1 MSKITKTIAST
12 IIAGGA
18 ILGLGYRS
26 SLAQSGDYYLLR
38 ARHSGQCLNVYNG
51 GLNNADNVVQGE
63 ECRSSNFQ
71 WRITPA
77 GNGYYYL
84 QARHSGQ
91 CLNVYNGGQNN
102 GDNAVQGEE
111 CKSSNFQW
119 KIIPA
124 GNNANYIQAR
134 HSGQCLNVYNS
145 GQNNGDNVVQG
156 EECNTPN
163 FQWTIESA
171 ANLQPSQ
178 SDYYRWRN
186 RTLPNRDLQHGGRR
200 ERQIPSNWRKW

>member
-1 MSKITKTIAST
+1 MSKITKTIAAT
-12 IIAGGA
+12 VVAGGA
-18 ILGLGYRS
+18 ILGLSYQS
-26 SLAQSGDYYLLR
+26 SLAQSGYYYLR

-51 GLNNADNVVQGE
+51 GQNNADNVVQGE
-63 ECRSSNFQ
+63 QCNTPNFQ
-71 WRITPA
+71 WLITPA

-102 GDNAVQGEE
+102 GDNVVQGEE

-145 GQNNGDNVVQG
+145 GQNNGENVVQG

-171 ANLQPSQ
+171 ADFQPSKT
-178 SDYYRWRN
+178 DRN
-186 RTLPNRDLQHGGRR
+186 RPYGDLLREGGRQ
-200 ERQIPSNWRKW
+200 RQTPSNWQKW